1 MKLLTV
7 MAVNPLRK
15 QYGTTQAGCEAVIEL
30 INNLIAII
38 LEQREIIAKQAE
50 KIFILEERIKTLEE
64 QLNKNSRNSKLMRAQ
79 EMRSCSQAWV

>member
-1 MKLLTV
+1 MISNPNILASSILILKLLTV

-38 LEQREIIAKQAE
+38 FEQREIIAKQAE
-50 KIFILEERIKTLEE
+50 KFSFL
-64 QLNKNSRNSKLMRAQ
+64 KNGSKH
-79 EMRSCSQAWV
+79 